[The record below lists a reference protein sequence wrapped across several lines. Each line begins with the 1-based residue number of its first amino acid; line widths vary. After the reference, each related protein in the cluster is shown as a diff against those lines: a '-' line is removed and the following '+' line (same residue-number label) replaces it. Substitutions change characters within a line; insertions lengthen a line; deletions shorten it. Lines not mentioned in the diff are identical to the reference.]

1 MFTALGSPPHLGKKF
16 DRKRKTILFS
26 ISYGGE
32 HAYVCN
38 VVKLERA
45 RSAHASQCQIQTKIG
60 DAESGVPKQ
69 ELVYALKSELV
80 DKISFGD
87 EIEIYLR
94 KFPLYFRR
102 EKPRRIS

>member
-1 MFTALGSPPHLGKKF
+1 MFVTSF
-16 DRKRKTILFS
+16 
-26 ISYGGE
+26 
-32 HAYVCN
+32 
-38 VVKLERA
+38 VKLERA

-60 DAESGVPKQ
+60 DAERGVPKQ

-87 EIEIYLR
+87 NIEIYLR
-94 KFPLYFRR
+94 KFPLYFSC

>member
-45 RSAHASQCQIQTKIG
+45 RSVHVSQCQIQTKIG
-60 DAESGVPKQ
+60 DAESGGVPKQ

-80 DKISFGD
+80 DKIPFGD
-87 EIEIYLR
+87 KIEI
-94 KFPLYFRR
+94 
-102 EKPRRIS
+102 